1 MNENT
6 ENWQCGLWSLSSIT
20 CIVCTD
26 VYFFLIQGNVTSLFW
41 DFARSCFHMS
51 VCQKFQPSTNIIKAQ
66 IVQNSFVIGLNIWRW
81 SKFLLQWSP
90 GRILYK
96 STSCDYLHNL
106 LSRRGFQ
113 LLNRACNPINFHM
126 LSEFNNRRS
135 IARLVRLKEGT
146 T

>member
-1 MNENT
+1 MSSCLLAMQRRQNFRVIAF
-6 ENWQCGLWSLSSIT
+6 WVLGFSVAYFIYWLWSLSSIT

-26 VYFFLIQGNVTSLFW
+26 MYFLIQGNVTSLFW

-90 GRILYK
+90 ILVEQ
-96 STSCDYLHNL
+96 SCDYLHNL

-113 LLNRACNPINFHM
+113 LLNRAC
-126 LSEFNNRRS
+126 R
-135 IARLVRLKEGT
+135 V
-146 T
+146 